1 MVLWFLLFLFL
12 SCTRCVR
19 WMLTRM
25 RSSRLRIKTFL
36 YVLVR
41 DLEFSIDP
49 AVEIEK
55 KVKCVLSFS
64 PSVRASRLTAFLAA
78 S

>member
-1 MVLWFLLFLFL
+1 MPCAVLTMPWIWFGAA
-12 SCTRCVR
+12 
-19 WMLTRM
+19 
-25 RSSRLRIKTFL
+25 RIKVFL

-55 KVKCVLSFS
+55 KVKCVP
-64 PSVRASRLTAFLAA
+64 PSLPFRALEVHSD
-78 S
+78 

>member
-1 MVLWFLLFLFL
+1 
-12 SCTRCVR
+12 
-19 WMLTRM
+19 MLTRM

-64 PSVRASRLTAFLAA
+64 PSVCASRLTAFLAA